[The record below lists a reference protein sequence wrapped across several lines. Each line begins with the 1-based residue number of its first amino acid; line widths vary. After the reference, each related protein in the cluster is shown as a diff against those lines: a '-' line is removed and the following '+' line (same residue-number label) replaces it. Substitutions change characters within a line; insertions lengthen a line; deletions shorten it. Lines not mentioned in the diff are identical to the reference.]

1 MAGVS
6 IANIDIGGA
15 LSGLGQLAKDLS
27 AAITGKEPI
36 NAEKAAEI
44 ALKMQELQAGLEN
57 ARMQVML
64 AEASSADKWTSR
76 ARPAYM
82 YMFYLILG
90 TVGVVAPFFG
100 IFFPAQMKIF
110 FDNVALGFK
119 AIPEIAWEVFC
130 AGYLGYAGFRSF
142 DKWKAGNR

>member
-1 MAGVS
+1 MGIS

-64 AEASSADKWTSR
+64 AEASSQDKWTSR

-82 YMFYLILG
+82 YVFYLIVLV
-90 TVGVVAPFFG
+90 VGVLAPFVG
-100 IFFPAQMKIF
+100 IFFPSQMNIF
-110 FDNVALGFK
+110 FANVGAGFR
-119 AIPEIAWEVFC
+119 AIPEFAWEVFC

-142 DKWKAGNR
+142 DKWKVGNR